1 LAIHTTASARVAA
14 SAWRSAASASARVCG
29 GCGNAG
35 AAAAVSTAASSKIRH
50 PEGTNMR
57 AFLLFF
63 ILSLSAYAAD
73 DPPSP
78 PEKKKD
84 AVIERYEAAAARQD
98 WPAAA
103 ASLKEGLAK
112 DPGNARYHNLFAY
125 SLRKGPD
132 PDLGLVFKHYN
143 EALRIDPGHRG
154 AHEYIGEAY
163 LLVGNVAKA
172 KEHLGV
178 LDKLCFLPCAEYTGL
193 KKAIAAHEKK

>member
-1 LAIHTTASARVAA
+1 
-14 SAWRSAASASARVCG
+14 
-29 GCGNAG
+29 
-35 AAAAVSTAASSKIRH
+35 
-50 PEGTNMR
+50 MR
-57 AFLLFF
+57 AFLPLF

-73 DPPSP
+73 EPPRE

-103 ASLKEGLAK
+103 ATLKAGLAQ
-112 DPGNARYHNLFAY
+112 DPANARYHNLFAY

-154 AHEYIGEAY
+154 AHEYLGEAY
-163 LLVGNVAKA
+163 LMVGNVAKA
-172 KEHLGV
+172 KEHLAQ
-178 LDKLCFLPCAEYTGL
+178 LDRLCFLPCEEYTKL
-193 KKAIAAHEKK
+193 KKAIAAHETK

>member
-1 LAIHTTASARVAA
+1 
-14 SAWRSAASASARVCG
+14 
-29 GCGNAG
+29 
-35 AAAAVSTAASSKIRH
+35 
-50 PEGTNMR
+50 MR
-57 AFLLFF
+57 AFLLLF
-63 ILSLSAYAAD
+63 ILSVSAYAAD

-84 AVIERYEAAAARQD
+84 AVIDRYEAAAARQD

-103 ASLKEGLAK
+103 AGLKEGLAK

-125 SLRKGPD
+125 ALRKGPN

-143 EALRIDPGHRG
+143 EALRLEPEHRG

-163 LLVGNVAKA
+163 LMVGNVAKA

>member
-1 LAIHTTASARVAA
+1 
-14 SAWRSAASASARVCG
+14 
-29 GCGNAG
+29 
-35 AAAAVSTAASSKIRH
+35 
-50 PEGTNMR
+50 MR
-57 AFLLFF
+57 AFLLLF

-73 DPPSP
+73 EPPSP

-125 SLRKGPD
+125 SLRKGPS

-143 EALRIDPGHRG
+143 EALRIDPQHRG

-163 LLVGNVAKA
+163 LLVGNLAKA
-172 KEHLGV
+172 KEHLGA
-178 LDKLCFLPCAEYTGL
+178 LDKLCFLPCEEYTQL
-193 KKAIAAHEKK
+193 KKAIARHEAR

>member
-1 LAIHTTASARVAA
+1 
-14 SAWRSAASASARVCG
+14 
-29 GCGNAG
+29 
-35 AAAAVSTAASSKIRH
+35 
-50 PEGTNMR
+50 MR
-57 AFLLFF
+57 AILLPLF

-73 DPPSP
+73 EPSP

-84 AVIERYEAAAARQD
+84 AVIERYEAAAASQD

-125 SLRKGPD
+125 ALRKGPS
-132 PDLGLVFKHYN
+132 PDLGLVFKHYH
-143 EALRIDPGHRG
+143 EALKLDPQQRG

-163 LLVGNVAKA
+163 LMVGNVDKA
-172 KEHLGV
+172 KEHLAQ
-178 LDKLCFLPCAEYTGL
+178 LDKLCFLPCAEYTAL

>member
-1 LAIHTTASARVAA
+1 
-14 SAWRSAASASARVCG
+14 
-29 GCGNAG
+29 
-35 AAAAVSTAASSKIRH
+35 
-50 PEGTNMR
+50 MR
-57 AFLLFF
+57 AFLLLF

-84 AVIERYEAAAARQD
+84 AVIEGYEAAAARQD

-103 ASLKEGLAK
+103 ASLKEGLVK

-143 EALRIDPGHRG
+143 EALRIDPQHRG

-163 LLVGNVAKA
+163 LLVGNLAKA
-172 KEHLGV
+172 KEHLGA
-178 LDKLCFLPCAEYTGL
+178 LDKLCFLPCDEYTDL

>member
-1 LAIHTTASARVAA
+1 
-14 SAWRSAASASARVCG
+14 
-29 GCGNAG
+29 
-35 AAAAVSTAASSKIRH
+35 
-50 PEGTNMR
+50 MR

-143 EALRIDPGHRG
+143 EALRIDPQHRG

-163 LLVGNVAKA
+163 LLVGNLAKA
-172 KEHLGV
+172 KEHMGA
-178 LDKLCFLPCAEYTGL
+178 LDKLCFLPCDEYTQL
-193 KKAIAAHEKK
+193 KKAIAAHERK